1 MNTTKRTKEI
11 SAGAIVY
18 TLIKDEI
25 LYLVIKDF
33 HGNYGFPKG
42 HLEKDETLYQAA
54 IREVKEETGIDIS
67 LHTSFKEELNYVM
80 PNGRNKTSVYYIG
93 YFEDQTPQRQ
103 EEEVEEILLLPYNE
117 AYDIMTFGN
126 MKEAL
131 KKADACIRNKI

>member
-117 AYDIMTFGN
+117 AYDIMTFDN

-131 KKADACIRNKI
+131 KKADACIRN